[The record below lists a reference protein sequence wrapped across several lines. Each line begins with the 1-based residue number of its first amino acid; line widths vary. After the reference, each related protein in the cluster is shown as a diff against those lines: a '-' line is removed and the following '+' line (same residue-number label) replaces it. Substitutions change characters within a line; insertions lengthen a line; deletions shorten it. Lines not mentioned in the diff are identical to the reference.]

1 MAVNEY
7 HIHCWVLVLMEPSLK
22 LLLAENCLVVLYFDW
37 SFQVAEVKTLSTQD
51 KNKARVKTLEAENE
65 KLRKEIEE
73 WKDKLIKLEI
83 ANGIKQVICQI
94 MCVHF

>member
-1 MAVNEY
+1 
-7 HIHCWVLVLMEPSLK
+7 
-22 LLLAENCLVVLYFDW
+22 VLYFDW
-37 SFQVAEVKTLSTQD
+37 SFQVSEVKSLSTQD

-83 ANGIKQVICQI
+83 ANGIKQVMCQFI
-94 MCVHF
+94 CVHF

>member
-1 MAVNEY
+1 MAVYQY
-7 HIHCWVLVLMEPSLK
+7 HVHCWVLVLVVPSIK
-22 LLLAENCLVVLYFDW
+22 LPLAENCLVVLYFNW
-37 SFQVAEVKTLSTQD
+37 SFQVAEVKSLSTQE

-83 ANGIKQVICQI
+83 ANGIKQVICQF

>member
-1 MAVNEY
+1 MHSDFPNA
-7 HIHCWVLVLMEPSLK
+7 
-22 LLLAENCLVVLYFDW
+22 LYFDW
-37 SFQVAEVKTLSTQD
+37 SFQVAEVKSISTQD

-65 KLRKEIEE
+65 KLRKEIED

-83 ANGIKQVICQI
+83 ANGIKQVICQF

>member
-1 MAVNEY
+1 
-7 HIHCWVLVLMEPSLK
+7 
-22 LLLAENCLVVLYFDW
+22 VLYFDW
-37 SFQVAEVKTLSTQD
+37 SFQVAEVKILSTQD
-51 KNKARVKTLEAENE
+51 KNKARVKTLESENE

-83 ANGIKQVICQI
+83 ANGIKQVICQF

>member
-1 MAVNEY
+1 
-7 HIHCWVLVLMEPSLK
+7 
-22 LLLAENCLVVLYFDW
+22 VLYFDW
-37 SFQVAEVKTLSTQD
+37 SFQVAEVKILSTQD

-83 ANGIKQVICQI
+83 ANGIKQVICQF

>member
-1 MAVNEY
+1 MQSIFPNA
-7 HIHCWVLVLMEPSLK
+7 
-22 LLLAENCLVVLYFDW
+22 LYFDW
-37 SFQVAEVKTLSTQD
+37 SFQVAEVKSLSIQD

-65 KLRKEIEE
+65 KLRKEIED

-83 ANGIKQVICQI
+83 ANGIKQVMCQF

>member
-1 MAVNEY
+1 MAVNQY
-7 HIHCWVLVLMEPSLK
+7 IRCWILVSVDPNLK

-37 SFQVAEVKTLSTQD
+37 SFQAAEVRSLSIQN

-73 WKDKLIKLEI
+73 WKVKLIKLEI
-83 ANGIKQVICQI
+83 ANGIKQVMCHF

>member
-1 MAVNEY
+1 M
-7 HIHCWVLVLMEPSLK
+7 
-22 LLLAENCLVVLYFDW
+22 LYFDW
-37 SFQVAEVKTLSTQD
+37 SFQVSEVKSLSTQD

-83 ANGIKQVICQI
+83 ANGIKQVMCQFI
-94 MCVHF
+94 CVHF

>member
-1 MAVNEY
+1 M
-7 HIHCWVLVLMEPSLK
+7 
-22 LLLAENCLVVLYFDW
+22 LYFDW
-37 SFQVAEVKTLSTQD
+37 SFQVAEVKILSTQD

-83 ANGIKQVICQI
+83 ANGIKQVICQF